1 MVKRGVKMKKLLS
14 IVMTLVVLTQF
25 STAFAYDAK
34 SNDDQKLTS
43 DDITTALENTEVVF
57 SEEDGTTATLY
68 IYKDEEG
75 NVVTSESMPT
85 TRAGGNYADGVLD
98 YAMLH
103 VGLENWK
110 NQAVNVYYYLKTDE
124 YIYGVTQGTAYV
136 SGTSRL
142 NPKTYGS
149 WSMVSSAGALDTWE
163 IRRTLARVNVG
174 TSTEVK
180 VGFKNVIFKLKVG
193 TTHSMPNNSK
203 TVSQSEAL

>member
-1 MVKRGVKMKKLLS
+1 MKKLLS

-43 DDITTALENTEVVF
+43 DDITMALE
-57 SEEDGTTATLY
+57 
-68 IYKDEEG
+68 
-75 NVVTSESMPT
+75 PT
-85 TRAGGNYADGVLD
+85 TRAGNYADGVLD

-110 NQAVNVYYYLKTDE
+110 NQAVSVYYYLQTDE
-124 YIYGVTQGTAYV
+124 YIFGVTQGTAYV
-136 SGTSRL
+136 SDTSVL

-149 WSMVSSAGALDTWE
+149 WSMVSSAGVLDTWE

-174 TSTEVK
+174 TSTKVK

-193 TTHSMPNNSK
+193 TSHSMPNNSK
-203 TVSQSEAL
+203 IVSQSEAL

>member
-1 MVKRGVKMKKLLS
+1 MKKLLS

-43 DDITTALENTEVVF
+43 DDITMALENTEVVF

-85 TRAGGNYADGVLD
+85 TRAGNYADGVLD

-110 NQAVNVYYYLKTDE
+110 NQAVSVYYYLQTDE
-124 YIYGVTQGTAYV
+124 YIFGVTQGTAYV
-136 SGTSRL
+136 SDTSVL

-149 WSMVSSAGALDTWE
+149 WSMVSSAGVLDTWE

-174 TSTEVK
+174 TSTKVK

-193 TTHSMPNNSK
+193 TSHSMPNNSK
-203 TVSQSEAL
+203 IVSQSEAL